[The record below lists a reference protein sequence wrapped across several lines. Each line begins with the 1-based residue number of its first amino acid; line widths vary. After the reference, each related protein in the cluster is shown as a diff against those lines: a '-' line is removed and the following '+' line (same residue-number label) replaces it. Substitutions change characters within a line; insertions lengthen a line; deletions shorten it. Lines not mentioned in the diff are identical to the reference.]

1 MLSSAKGTYD
11 ICRCYFNYYADD
23 WYCYILGCSDKF
35 LFGAEENDFQLN
47 GFQIRKI
54 SDLKKV
60 EKKEA
65 LCAEINRN
73 AHILENI
80 NAPDIL
86 LSSWYDV
93 FVSLSEAAEYLI
105 VENGYE
111 KKNGSYFYLGK
122 IVKTKKAPVIFS
134 PLDADGIWQDDVEL
148 PFSEMTSVTF
158 GDRYSETFGRY
169 AENMRK

>member
-1 MLSSAKGTYD
+1 MLSSAKGIYD
-11 ICRCYFNYYADD
+11 ICGCYFNYHADY
-23 WYCYILGCSDKF
+23 WYFYILGCSDKF

-60 EKKEA
+60 EKKDD

-73 AHILENI
+73 AHIPENI
-80 NAPDIL
+80 NAPDIS
-86 LSSWYDV
+86 LSSWHDV

-122 IVKTKKAPVIFS
+122 IVKIKKVPVIFS